1 MNRPPLVNGRYAAK
15 RLTGVQRYAHEIVRR
30 LGDRVE
36 VAATGR
42 PRRHRRPPV
51 GAVRAAAEVP
61 RGGLLWSPGN
71 TGPLAV
77 RRQVVT
83 VHDATFADTPEC
95 FGRAFRAWYG
105 FLIPRLARRARKVMT
120 VSEFSRR
127 RLAEVTGVAAE
138 DIAVVPNGVDARFAP
153 AEADAVARV
162 RETFGLTGPYV
173 LTLGSVEPRKNLATL
188 LRAWKLVA
196 ATRDDLT
203 LAVAGGANLSIFSGE
218 MEEAL
223 PPRVRRLGYVDDA
236 LLPALYTGCAA
247 FVFPSLYEGFGLPPL
262 EAMACGAAVVSSNA
276 TALPEVI
283 GPDAA
288 VFVDPR
294 DAREMAEPQRSR
306 VCDDAGAA
314 GVGLRAQGARAGGVA
329 TPGKPRRSGCGR
341 CFGRRRIRSIV
352 LFPLRRERSER
363 TKSTPAALAPLAA
376 QRAIPYRLIR
386 PLV

>member
-36 VAATGR
+36 IAATAARDGIAGHRWEQFALPLKSRGR
-42 PRRHRRPPV
+42 
-51 GAVRAAAEVP
+51 
-61 RGGLLWSPGN
+61 LLWSPGN

-95 FGRAFRAWYG
+95 FGRAFRAWYD
-105 FLIPRLARRARKVMT
+105 FLIPRLARRVRKVMT

-153 AEADAVARV
+153 ADDDAVARV
-162 RETFGLTGPYV
+162 REAFGLAGPYV

-196 ATRDDLT
+196 AKRDDLT

-218 MEEAL
+218 MREEL
-223 PPRVRRLGYVDDA
+223 PPRVKRLGYVDDA
-236 LLPALYTGCAA
+236 LLPALYAGCAA

-262 EAMACGAAVVSSNA
+262 EAMACGAAVVSSDA

-288 VFVDPR
+288 LFVDPR
-294 DAREMAEPQRSR
+294 DAHEMAAATSH
-306 VCDDAGAA
+306 VCDDAALRERLASA
-314 GVGLRAQGARAGGVA
+314 GRARAA
-329 TPGKPRRSGCGR
+329 SYTW
-341 CFGRRRIRSIV
+341 
-352 LFPLRRERSER
+352 E
-363 TKSTPAALAPLAA
+363 AAAEQVWHILAEADEA
-376 QRAIPYRLIR
+376 
-386 PLV
+386 